1 MTNLIQVHTTAGS
14 EQEAARIADALL
26 AQELA
31 ACVQISGPIKS
42 RYRWQGK
49 LEEAT
54 EWMCVAKT
62 RADLF
67 DAVEAVIRDVHSYD
81 QPEILA
87 TAIVAGSQG
96 YIDWAHEVTSGG

>member
-1 MTNLIQVHTTAGS
+1 MTNLIQVHTTASS
-14 EQEAARIADALL
+14 EEEAGRIADALL

-42 RYRWQGK
+42 RYRWQGQ
-49 LEEAT
+49 LEQAT

-67 DAVEAVIRDVHSYD
+67 DAVESAIRDVHSYD

-87 TAIVAGSQG
+87 TAIVAGAQG
-96 YIDWAHEVTSGG
+96 YLDWVNEVTAGG